1 MKIEELNSM
10 SYREIEKLA
19 KEKLNI
25 TRRGRVSKEILI
37 EQLLQHHQN
46 LLADNHFISTDE
58 TTDDSTMESEVVQEP
73 TIPRRGRKR
82 GNQKSKEQQKAL
94 PVSKKAKK
102 ECVEHTLNSTFSVDE
117 DSDDAKKKDLPSIE
131 KPKKAIP
138 KNLRGRKKVYLTE
151 ESSTN
156 ESENEK
162 VPAKQVKKIKSVEAK
177 EQSVTQESEPEN
189 KAVEGKVQILDNAI
203 EKSPE
208 IQSVAAKV
216 PKRKLKKSASAG
228 EQHVTGN
235 VAEKIPARRTRS
247 SDKVVE
253 PDQSV
258 KAAITPKSTPTVAVP
273 SLPEPTSP
281 PVVLVAKKTLLLRTS
296 SHPVRSR
303 KPSANLNTPAK
314 VAVTPAASAKKG
326 VQFTAASTDNS
337 SNIPKMAKRKAAPNF
352 AEIHQK
358 HFLKMQSVDEYVDK
372 KRARTDTMNAS
383 AKAVRTKSVLNN
395 AQTKP
400 STPQVKTDVTTES
413 IATPTAK
420 PDMKFN
426 FVSGLQKPVFTAKGQ
441 VVNGKQRVMATV
453 KENLQNNNASQ
464 IPAVTTKTAASI
476 GGKRKASMLNA
487 SRDVNTST
495 LSMAGK
501 QILELQMQHRNMKN

>member
-46 LLADNHFISTDE
+46 LLADSHFISTDE

-82 GNQKSKEQQKAL
+82 GNQKSNEQQKAL

-189 KAVEGKVQILDNAI
+189 EAVEGKVQILDNAI

-208 IQSVAAKV
+208 NQSVAAKV

-228 EQHVTGN
+228 EQHVTAN

-258 KAAITPKSTPTVAVP
+258 KAVITPKSTPTVAVP
-273 SLPEPTSP
+273 SLPEPASP

-314 VAVTPAASAKKG
+314 MAVTPAASAKKG

-400 STPQVKTDVTTES
+400 STPQVKTDAPITTES

-464 IPAVTTKTAASI
+464 IPAVMTKTAASI

-501 QILELQMQHRNMKN
+501 QILRIANATS